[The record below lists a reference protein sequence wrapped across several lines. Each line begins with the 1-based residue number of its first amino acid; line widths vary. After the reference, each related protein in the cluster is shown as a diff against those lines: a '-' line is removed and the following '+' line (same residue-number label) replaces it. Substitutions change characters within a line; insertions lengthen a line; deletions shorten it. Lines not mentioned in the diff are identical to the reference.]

1 MSLRGRHRTLSGVT
15 SEWRAQPSDEAWE
28 RVREERPAP
37 RRKAL
42 IVGSV
47 ATIVAGIVAIVV
59 PAVASVGIAIFTGIV
74 LVAAGGALLLGAV
87 AAEGARLKLLAG
99 IAGLLT
105 LAAGVYLLVSPLE
118 GTFTLTVILVI
129 WLVAAGIVQIAG
141 GIAARGS
148 EGAGYTI
155 FAGVTSLVIGLL
167 IATELPSSGDWAIG
181 LLVGIQLVVVGLVS
195 LERALRLQPES

>member
-1 MSLRGRHRTLSGVT
+1 MT

-28 RVREERPAP
+28 RVRGERPAP
-37 RRKAL
+37 RRTAL

-47 ATIVAGIVAIVV
+47 ATILAGIVAIVV

-74 LVAAGGALLLGAV
+74 LVAAGGALLLGAL

-129 WLVAAGIVQIAG
+129 WLVAAGIVQIGG

-195 LERALRLQPES
+195 LERALRPHPES